1 MSMSIQPILVLG
13 NPVLRQRARSVE
25 SFGGDDLRRVADDL
39 RDTLHEFSATHGF
52 GRGIAAPQIGVSQR
66 VLFLHIDQPLPLVNP
81 RIVRRSRKMMS
92 LWDDC
97 FSLPNLLAK
106 VRRNLAVDVQY
117 RDLEGRRHVLRAE
130 GALSELLQHEID
142 HLDGILTI
150 DRAIDSKHVVFKDEW
165 EKWGKEGKVRL

>member
-1 MSMSIQPILVLG
+1 MSVQSLLILG
-13 NPVLRQRARSVE
+13 NPVLRQKSRKVE
-25 SFGGDDLRRVADDL
+25 SFGGEGLRHLADDL
-39 RDTLHEFSATHGF
+39 RDTLQDFRARHGF

-66 VLFLHIDQPLPLVNP
+66 VVFINVDRPMPLVNP
-81 RIVRRSRKMMS
+81 KIVRRSRKLMS

-106 VRRNLAVDVQY
+106 VRRNLAIEVQY
-117 RDLEGRRHVLRAE
+117 RDLDGKRHHLHAE

-142 HLDGILTI
+142 HLDGVLTI

-165 EKWGKEGKVRL
+165 EKWEKGEKVRL

>member
-1 MSMSIQPILVLG
+1 MSVQSLLILG
-13 NPVLRQRARSVE
+13 NPVLRQKCRKVE
-25 SFGGDDLRRVADDL
+25 SFDGEGLRHLVDDL
-39 RDTLHEFSATHGF
+39 RDTLQDFRARHGF

-66 VLFLHIDQPLPLVNP
+66 VVFINVDRPMPLVNP
-81 RIVRRSRKMMS
+81 RIVRRSRKLMS

-106 VRRNLAVDVQY
+106 VRRNLAIEVQY
-117 RDLEGRRHVLRAE
+117 RDLDGKRHHLHAE

-142 HLDGILTI
+142 HLDGVLTI

-165 EKWGKEGKVRL
+165 EKWEKGEKVRL

>member
-1 MSMSIQPILVLG
+1 MSIQPILVLG
-13 NPVLRQRARSVE
+13 NPVLRRKCRKVD
-25 SFGGDDLRRVADDL
+25 SFGGEELKHLAENL
-39 RDTLHEFSATHGF
+39 HDTLHEFRSSHGF

-66 VLFLHIDQPLPLVNP
+66 VVFINVDQPLPLVNP
-81 RIVRRSRKMMS
+81 RIVRRSRKLMS

-106 VRRNLAVDVQY
+106 VRRNLAIEVQY
-117 RDLEGRRHVLRAE
+117 RDLEGKGHHLRAE

-150 DRAIDSKHVVFKDEW
+150 DRAIDSRHIVLKDEF
-165 EKWGKEGKVRL
+165 EKWEREEKVRL